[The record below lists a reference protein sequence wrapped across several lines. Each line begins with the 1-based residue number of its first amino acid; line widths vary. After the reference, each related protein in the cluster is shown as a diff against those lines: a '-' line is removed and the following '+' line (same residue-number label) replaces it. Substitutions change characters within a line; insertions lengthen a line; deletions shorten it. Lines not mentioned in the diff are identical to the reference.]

1 MSKTGHRGSRLRRAE
16 HETPIEKIFTS
27 NRYLSL
33 DDQEEIDVYARYLTY
48 RVQRDLYELCQAE
61 DGGLPDDWSWDDF
74 VLTIRSVKMLR
85 NAAIAACWRTLRD
98 FFHNGFFNFEAED
111 IHFFHADDVRDQRNG
126 SLRCSQLFPA
136 EERRAIVGAIFFRC
150 EIAYYHCQLNAGKD
164 YTWEQYLEEL
174 LERQQMWNALVTAF
188 RDALT
193 RLDFKPA
200 WDSEELAA
208 LLDGLEQEE

>member
-1 MSKTGHRGSRLRRAE
+1 
-16 HETPIEKIFTS
+16 
-27 NRYLSL
+27 
-33 DDQEEIDVYARYLTY
+33 
-48 RVQRDLYELCQAE
+48 
-61 DGGLPDDWSWDDF
+61 
-74 VLTIRSVKMLR
+74 MLR

-111 IHFFHADDVRDQRNG
+111 IHFFHADDVRDQRDG

-200 WDSEELAA
+200 WESEELAA